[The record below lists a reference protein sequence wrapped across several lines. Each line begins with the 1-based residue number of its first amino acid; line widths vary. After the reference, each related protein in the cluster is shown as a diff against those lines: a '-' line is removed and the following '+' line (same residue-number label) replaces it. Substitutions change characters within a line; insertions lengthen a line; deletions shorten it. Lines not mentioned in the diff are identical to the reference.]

1 MAVSTY
7 PIYHQPRVHSIGRSL
22 KGFARRF
29 DRGPALAVLLFAYG
43 GCMGVLMALALYVTK
58 PLLIALPIAGLVVLM
73 PTFIVRD
80 KRLYW
85 LGVFLLGLQFEISKN
100 LNNGLAVID
109 RLKVDYTLWHF
120 TFQVHATDVVL
131 IVLLFY
137 WFVETAF
144 KRQGLY
150 FPRAAWLVVG
160 FFGFCFT
167 SLVGAPSA
175 YLGLVEI
182 SRQLKF
188 FVLFL
193 YVANNVSS
201 KAALRLVAVMGVAIL
216 LIQGA
221 VTLVRFETGWM
232 EPLSFGQTG
241 QDEDQILEYLSVDRE
256 SEGGLVRAFGT
267 LGSPGS
273 TVRLCMMVIP
283 FALLLSLR
291 NPLFRNR
298 LPFVGVTALGI
309 GSLLLTFTRAFYL
322 TTAIQGAAA
331 VLIGIRHRYLS
342 RMEVLLLVVLGLIAA
357 GAAAPKVY
365 EQMSLRTESMTVR
378 LEQYK
383 AALDMIVDNPVFGVG
398 LNNGTGVK
406 ERYVT
411 VTFNEHDPDTQYYLE
426 PTHNLY
432 LSLASEIGLIG
443 SALYFAFFFNVIVR
457 TWRVANTAADPD
469 LRFCANA
476 ILIVFAGVIV
486 NSLYDPLHE
495 EAPMNLLWMYCGIAF
510 ALTRMAVLGTGERGR
525 ALAAVGADPA
535 TLARVRVGSRKAR

>member
-1 MAVSTY
+1 MPSYPVYPPPRAVSLT
-7 PIYHQPRVHSIGRSL
+7 RSL
-22 KGFARRF
+22 NDLLGRFPLSATVALPVALGGTMGF
-29 DRGPALAVLLFAYG
+29 
-43 GCMGVLMALALYVTK
+43 LMALALYVTK
-58 PLLIALPIAGLVVLM
+58 PLLVALPIVGLLVAL
-73 PTFIVRD
+73 PTLVIRD

-85 LGVFLLGLQFEISKN
+85 LGVFLVTLQFEISKN

-109 RLKVDYTLWHF
+109 RLNVDYTLWHF

-131 IVLLFY
+131 LVLLFY
-137 WFVETAF
+137 WSVETAF
-144 KRQGLY
+144 KGQRPY

-160 FFGFCFT
+160 FFGFCLL
-167 SLVGAPSA
+167 SLVEAPSP
-175 YLGLVEI
+175 YLGFVEI

-193 YVANNVSS
+193 YIVNNVNS
-201 KAALRLVAVMGVAIL
+201 KATLRLVAIMAVAIL

-221 VTLVRFETGWM
+221 VTVLRFETGWM

-241 QDEDQILEYLSVDRE
+241 QDEDQILQYLTVDRE
-256 SEGGLVRAFGT
+256 DGGGQVRSFGT

-298 LPFVGVTALGI
+298 LPFLALTALGI

-322 TTAIQGAAA
+322 TTAIQVAAA

-342 RMEVLLLVVLGLIAA
+342 RMEMLLVVVLGLIAV
-357 GAAAPKVY
+357 GAVAPKVY

-443 SALYFAFFFNVIVR
+443 SMLYFAFFFNVVVR
-457 TWRVANTAADPD
+457 TWRVSNTAADPD

-476 ILIVFAGVIV
+476 ILITFAGLIV

-510 ALTRMAVLGTGERGR
+510 ALTRMAVLGNGERGR
-525 ALAAVGADPA
+525 PLAAVSAIPADR
-535 TLARVRVGSRKAR
+535 ARVRVGPRRAR